1 MVSTLRFLFT
11 GLPFLMSFFSNA
23 QNDKGCKPPIGRVL
37 WHDRIDREQKNVLKA
52 DGKADGLFFAGSN
65 EDVNYFVTQTIVQ
78 RIDDLQCRIETDSAI
93 GDQKKKAYLLG
104 VERILK
110 NFILGYRSRQFSPSR
125 FPTLIQ
131 SFETAMEKDKKGESI
146 EPLIENSA
154 YEVGKLLVSSQA
166 FDRNP
171 GGEKCP
177 EYPVEKILPPAPRPY
192 LHYAEG

>member
-78 RIDDLQCRIETDSAI
+78 RIDGGAARTLLRDVAEFSVSQTDVHTIRIEIAHRAV
-93 GDQKKKAYLLG
+93 GH
-104 VERILK
+104 ERPIVRRTEGQPRNMSSGFANL
-110 NFILGYRSRQFSPSR
+110 
-125 FPTLIQ
+125 
-131 SFETAMEKDKKGESI
+131 
-146 EPLIENSA
+146 
-154 YEVGKLLVSSQA
+154 VG
-166 FDRNP
+166 
-171 GGEKCP
+171 CP
-177 EYPVEKILPPAPRPY
+177 
-192 LHYAEG
+192 